1 MTTLTNTSKIKNRWL
16 IALAGVS
23 VHMSIGSIYAWSKLG
38 SMVEKQVS
46 GGWSL
51 QQITTVFSI
60 AIFFLG
66 VSAAFMGKV
75 VEKKGPRFTGTLA
88 GIFFGIGV
96 TLGGLALQLENL
108 YLLYATYGM
117 IGGIGL
123 GMGYVTPVSTMV
135 KWFPD
140 RRGLATGLAIMG
152 FGLGAAIE
160 IYLIKNVFPAFG
172 IESISTILLIL
183 GPIYGVIMVGA
194 AQYLEKPPVD
204 WLPEGYNPEEL
215 AKSGKAVKKDLSN
228 ITANQ
233 SLKTARFYFLWA
245 ILFINVTSGIALI
258 SVANS
263 MGREI
268 VMLSVEAAAV
278 LVMLMSM
285 FNAFGR
291 LGWSTL
297 SDYIGRPATYISFFV
312 IQIAAFFY
320 LTTFFGGSVS
330 AVGKIGF
337 QVAFLI
343 ILTCYGGGFA
353 TVPAFIGDL
362 FGTKELGAIHG
373 YILTAWA
380 LAGIAGPQIISYL
393 KDTTGSYQEALFYLI
408 GFLFLGLISSVLL
421 ILNTKKL
428 RKKQVEQ
435 EKLKMAA

>member
-1 MTTLTNTSKIKNRWL
+1 MEKIKNRWL
-16 IALAGVS
+16 IAVSGVC

-38 SMVEKQVS
+38 SMVEKQVATD
-46 GGWSL
+46 WSL

-75 VEKKGPRFTGTLA
+75 VEKKGPRFTGSVA
-88 GIFFGIGV
+88 AIFFGSGV
-96 TLGGLALQLENL
+96 FLGGLALEMENL

-117 IGGIGL
+117 VGGIGL

-140 RRGLATGLAIMG
+140 RRGLATGMAIMG
-152 FGLGAAIE
+152 FGLGAALE
-160 IYLIKNVFPAFG
+160 IYLIKNIFPAFG
-172 IESISTILLIL
+172 ITSISTILMIL
-183 GPIYGVIMVGA
+183 GPVYGVIMLA
-194 AQYLEKPPVD
+194 ASQYLAKPPVD
-204 WLPEGYNPEEL
+204 WLPEGYNPD
-215 AKSGKAVKKDLSN
+215 AAGKNGKVVKKDLSN
-228 ITANQ
+228 ITANE

-245 ILFINVTSGIALI
+245 ILFINVTCGIALI

-263 MGREI
+263 MGRDI
-268 VMLSVEAAAV
+268 VMLSVESAAV
-278 LVMLMSM
+278 LVMLLSL

-297 SDYIGRPATYISFFV
+297 SDYIGRPATFIAFFV
-312 IQIAAFFY
+312 IQIIAFYY
-320 LTTFFGGSVS
+320 LTTFFGGDISG
-330 AVGKIGF
+330 AGKIAF
-337 QVAFLI
+337 QATFLI

-380 LAGIAGPQIISYL
+380 LAGVTGPQIISYL
-393 KDTTGSYQEALFYLI
+393 KDTTGSYQIAIYYLI
-408 GFLFLGLISSVLL
+408 GFLFVGLISSVLL
-421 ILNTKKL
+421 IVNTKKM
-428 RKKQVEQ
+428 RKNQ
-435 EKLKMAA
+435 EELAKLKMAA

>member
-1 MTTLTNTSKIKNRWL
+1 MSSNKLKNRWF
-16 IALAGVS
+16 IALAGVGI
-23 VHMSIGSIYAWSKLG
+23 HMSIGSIYAWSKLG
-38 SMVEKQVS
+38 SMVENQIS
-46 GGWSL
+46 AAWSL
-51 QQITTVFSI
+51 QDITTVFSI

-75 VEKKGPRFTGTLA
+75 VERKGPRFTGTVA
-88 GIFFGIGV
+88 SIFFGTGV
-96 TLGGLALQLENL
+96 FLGGVALKMENL

-140 RRGLATGLAIMG
+140 RRGLATGMAIMG
-152 FGLGAAIE
+152 FGLGAAIQ
-160 IYLIKNVFPAFG
+160 IYLIKSIFPLFG
-172 IESISTILLIL
+172 ITSISSILMIL
-183 GPIYGVIMVGA
+183 GPVYGVLMFSS

-204 WLPEGYNPEEL
+204 WLPEGYNPDEVG
-215 AKSGKAVKKDLSN
+215 KNGKAIKKDLSN

-291 LGWSTL
+291 LAWSTL

-312 IQIAAFFY
+312 IQIAAFYY
-320 LTTFFGGSVS
+320 LTTFFGGSIS
-330 AVGKIGF
+330 DAGKIGF

-380 LAGIAGPQIISYL
+380 LAGIVGPQIISYL
-393 KDTTGSYQEALFYLI
+393 KDTTGSYQVALYYLI
-408 GFLFLGLISSVLL
+408 GFLFLGLVSSILL
-421 ILNTKKL
+421 ILNTNKL
-428 RKKQVEQ
+428 RKQQVET
-435 EKLKMAA
+435 EELKMAA

>member
-1 MTTLTNTSKIKNRWL
+1 MTSQKIKNRWL

-46 GGWSL
+46 TGWSL

-66 VSAAFMGKV
+66 ISAAFMGKV
-75 VEKKGPRFTGTLA
+75 VEKKGPRFTGTVA
-88 GIFFGIGV
+88 GIFFGAGAL
-96 TLGGLALQLENL
+96 LGGIALKMENL

-117 IGGIGL
+117 IGGMGL

-152 FGLGAAIE
+152 FGLGAALE
-160 IYLIKNVFPAFG
+160 IYLIKSVFPAFG
-172 IESISTILLIL
+172 INSIATILMIL
-183 GPIYGVIMVGA
+183 GPVYGVIMVGA
-194 AQYLEKPPVD
+194 SQYLAKPPVD
-204 WLPEGYNPEEL
+204 WLPEGYNPEE
-215 AKSGKAVKKDLSN
+215 AAASGKKVKKDLSN
-228 ITANQ
+228 ITANE

-245 ILFINVTSGIALI
+245 ILFINVTCGISLI

-263 MGREI
+263 MGKEV
-268 VMLSVEAAAV
+268 VMLSVDAAAV

-320 LTTFFGGSVS
+320 LTTFFGGEVS
-330 AVGKIGF
+330 EGGKLAF
-337 QVAFLI
+337 QATFLI
-343 ILTCYGGGFA
+343 ILTCYGGGFS

-380 LAGIAGPQIISYL
+380 LAGITGPQIISYL
-393 KDTTGSYQEALFYLI
+393 KDTTGSYQVAIYWLI
-408 GFLFLGLISSVLL
+408 GFLFLGLLSSVLL
-421 ILNTKKL
+421 IINTKKM
-428 RKKQVEQ
+428 RAKQVAEEQ
-435 EKLKMAA
+435 LSMAA

>member
-1 MTTLTNTSKIKNRWL
+1 MTTSTNNKIKNRWL

-46 GGWSL
+46 AGWSL
-51 QQITTVFSI
+51 QEITTVFSI

-75 VEKKGPRFTGTLA
+75 VEKKGPRFTGTVA
-88 GIFFGIGV
+88 GIFFGAGV
-96 TLGGLALQLENL
+96 TLGGLALKLENL

-152 FGLGAAIE
+152 FGLGAAIQ
-160 IYLIKNVFPAFG
+160 IYLIKSVFPAFG

-183 GPIYGVIMVGA
+183 GPVYGVIMLGA

-215 AKSGKAVKKDLSN
+215 AKAGKAVKKDLSN

-312 IQIAAFFY
+312 IQIAAFYY
-320 LTTFFGGSVS
+320 LTTFFGGSIS
-330 AVGKIGF
+330 EAGKIGF

-380 LAGIAGPQIISYL
+380 LAGIVGPQIISYL
-393 KDTTGSYQEALFYLI
+393 KDTTGSYQEALYYLI
-408 GFLFLGLISSVLL
+408 GFLFLGLVSSILL

-428 RKKQVEQ
+428 RKKQEEQ
-435 EKLKMAA
+435 SELKMAA